1 MSTPWL
7 VLAHQA
13 TNSGAPR
20 MLLELLRGVR
30 SAQGPDWRCE
40 ILLDRGGPL
49 AGDFAALG
57 PVHRLSAGWADGPGP
72 LARLLRGLVDRP
84 VLKPERLRARWR
96 DWQAR
101 GGGILFS
108 NTATNGRLL
117 AQLPRDAGPIVTY
130 VHELGYGLRRFNR
143 PADLAVTLARTRRFL
158 GVSSAVLAD
167 LAELGVPAEKLTL
180 LPNFLPALP
189 GIPERA
195 AARAHLDRQLG
206 LPAGA
211 RLVVGCGHLDSL
223 KGTDLFV
230 EMATR
235 LAASEVA
242 PVAFVWVGGVIDRV
256 FAARVRAG
264 AGTAVRWAGEVL
276 DAAPYLAAA
285 DVVAVTSR
293 VESFSRVALEAAA
306 LGRPVVAYAA
316 ARGPTDLLE
325 AGDLVSELTADGM
338 VHAVSALLAD
348 PGRAEQA
355 GTRLRA
361 TVARRFLAEHW
372 IGPLLAAVR
381 EVGDA

>member
-20 MLLELLRGVR
+20 MLLEVLRAVR

-57 PVHRLSAGWADGPGP
+57 PVHRLSADWAEGPG
-72 LARLLRGLVDRP
+72 LAARTLRGLVDRP
-84 VLKPERLRARWR
+84 VLKPQRLRARWR

-101 GGGILFS
+101 GGGLIFS

-117 AQLPRDAGPIVTY
+117 AQLPRDAGPIVSY

-143 PADLAVTLARTRRFL
+143 PADLAATLARTRRFL
-158 GVSSAVLAD
+158 GVSTAVLAD
-167 LAELGVPAEKLTL
+167 LAELGVPAQKLTL
-180 LPNFLPALP
+180 LPNFLPELP
-189 GIPERA
+189 TLPDRA
-195 AARAHLDRQLG
+195 GARAHLDRQLG

-211 RLVVGCGHLDSL
+211 RLVVGCGHLDGL

-230 EMATR
+230 EMATQ
-235 LAASEVA
+235 LAASGGV
-242 PVAFVWVGGVIDRV
+242 PVAFVWVGGVIDRA

-264 AGTAVRWAGEVL
+264 AGSAVRWAGEVL

-316 ARGPTDLLE
+316 ARGPADLLE
-325 AGDLVSELTADGM
+325 PADLVPEMTADGM
-338 VHAVSALLAD
+338 ARAVSALLAD
-348 PGRAEQA
+348 PGRAEA
-355 GTRLRA
+355 TGTRLRA
-361 TVARRFLAEHW
+361 TVASRFLAQHW
-372 IGPLLAAVR
+372 IGPLLAAIR